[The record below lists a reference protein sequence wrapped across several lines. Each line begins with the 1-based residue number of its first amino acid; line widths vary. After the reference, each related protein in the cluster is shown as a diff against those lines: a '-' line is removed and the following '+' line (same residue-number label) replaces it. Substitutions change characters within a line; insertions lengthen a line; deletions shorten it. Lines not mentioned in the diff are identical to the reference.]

1 MARLLADRPNGE
13 APEAYYFM
21 GKDNIVFHSEIWPA
35 MLLGYDGKG
44 ERPQAGPRRAQP
56 PHEVVSSEFLTMEG
70 RKFSSSRAVVIYV
83 RDFLSRY
90 DADALRYYIPRPA
103 RDPDTDF
110 TWAEFLRRNNDELV
124 AGWGNLVNR
133 AISMAAKN
141 LGEIPAAKD
150 LTAEDEALLAASR
163 GAFAAVGD
171 LLDRCRFKAALA
183 EAMRVVAEANK
194 YVSDHEP
201 WKLAKTDPE
210 RMATVLHVTLQVVDD
225 AKTLLTP
232 FLPFSSE
239 KVFHLLGGEGTWS
252 GSRSWARWTP
262 STAALVPRADGRLRA
277 GAGPLGVHADRAGPQ
292 AGAAD
297 ADLQEAGPVD
307 RRRGAGPARRRGG
320 VARAH
325 GRAGTHP
332 AHEPAT

>member
-1 MARLLADRPNGE
+1 
-13 APEAYYFM
+13 
-21 GKDNIVFHSEIWPA
+21 
-35 MLLGYDGKG
+35 
-44 ERPQAGPRRAQP
+44 
-56 PHEVVSSEFLTMEG
+56 MEG

-90 DADALRYYIPRPA
+90 DADALRYYITAAGPETQ
-103 RDPDTDF
+103 DTDF
-110 TWAEFLRRNNDELV
+110 TWSEFLRRNNDELV

-150 LTAEDEALLAASR
+150 LTPEDEALLATSR

-252 GSRSWARWTP
+252 AMPELREVEDLDGGPGTRCSPATTSRRWPAGSPRRSRPAASWRRRRRSSRSWTRRS
-262 STAALVPRADGRLRA
+262 STRSW
-277 GAGPLGVHADRAGPQ
+277 
-292 AGAAD
+292 
-297 ADLQEAGPVD
+297 
-307 RRRGAGPARRRGG
+307 RGSAARRRRDDP
-320 VARAH
+320 RA
-325 GRAGTHP
+325 
-332 AHEPAT
+332 E